1 MVEDL
6 KKLNIYDISMRISE
20 DMSVYKDRDENR
32 PSIETVRSFEDS
44 SAYES
49 KIHMNLH
56 TGTHIDMPLH
66 VIKGGE
72 ASDGLDIA
80 KLMGSC
86 RVIDLTS
93 ALSSI
98 ARDMLE
104 CEDLKKGEFLILK
117 TRNSFSEEF
126 DPEFVYLEGEAA
138 KFIAEMGVRGVGIDS
153 LGIERGQEG
162 HPAHRALLEKGIV
175 IMEGLRLKDVPAG
188 EYVLMALPLNIRG
201 VEALPA
207 RAVLIGRDSMAD
219 LIKSHANI

>member
-1 MVEDL
+1 M
-6 KKLNIYDISMRISE
+6 KISE
-20 DMSVYKDRDENR
+20 DMSVYKDRGENR
-32 PSIETVRSFEDS
+32 PCIEIVRSFEDS

-72 ASDGLDIA
+72 ASDGLDVA
-80 KLMGSC
+80 TLMGSC
-86 RVIDLTS
+86 RVIDMTS
-93 ALSSI
+93 TVNSI
-98 ARDMLE
+98 TKDMLE
-104 CEDLKKGEFLILK
+104 CEDLKDGEFLILK

-126 DPEFVYLEGEAA
+126 EPKFVYLEGDAA
-138 KFIAEMGVRGVGIDS
+138 NFMAEIGVRGVGIDS

-162 HPAHRALLEKGIV
+162 HPTHKALLEKGIV

-188 EYVLMALPLNIRG
+188 EYVLMALPLNIKG

-207 RAVLIGRDSMAD
+207 RAVLIGKDSMAD
-219 LIKSHANI
+219 FIKSILDV